1 MPSVTIRRVE
11 KRDTNFILE
20 LLPSLMDPELPH
32 WRDPNVMLDID
43 QRIIKAE
50 ILDGNKDNAIFIAE
64 DEETKQQ
71 LGFIFLEIGTDY
83 YHREPHGH
91 IADIIVS
98 PEARG
103 RGIGKMLMNKAEEWT
118 KDCGYS
124 LLTLNVFD
132 DNKKARKLYSSL
144 GFTPDLTKY
153 GKILE

>member
-1 MPSVTIRRVE
+1 MPKVNIRRVT
-11 KRDTNFILE
+11 KSDTDFILN
-20 LLPSLMDPELPH
+20 LLPSLTDPELPH
-32 WRDPNVMLDID
+32 WRDPEVMLDID
-43 QRIIKAE
+43 QRILKAE
-50 ILDGNKDNAIFIAE
+50 IEDGNKDNAIFIAE
-64 DEETKQQ
+64 DNEDKTQ

-91 IADIIVS
+91 IADIIVA

-103 RGIGKMLMNKAEEWT
+103 RGIGKMLMQKAEEWT

-132 DNKKARKLYSSL
+132 DNKKARKLYQSL

-153 GKILE
+153 GKIL